1 MCSITLYICGH
12 LAAMANAAAS
22 CPALAHATVLGGCL
36 YARRLWKVSGFS
48 QHVSSARLFLCIL
61 AGSAAQNSALR
72 VLEAEVSGVVLKW
85 LL

>member
-1 MCSITLYICGH
+1 MSALRGWFDLILNNQQSMLVI
-12 LAAMANAAAS
+12 NKS
-22 CPALAHATVLGGCL
+22 CPDSSFCL
-36 YARRLWKVSGFS
+36 IS
-48 QHVSSARLFLCIL
+48 LCIL